1 MTTQLRLVWPPAP
14 DFTAESF
21 VASDSSR
28 EAREALSAWRDWP
41 CRAMALVGPVGSG
54 KSHLATIWLGE
65 TGVKSGVQLI
75 EDADRDEDEMALFR
89 AVERA
94 IAGETRALLL
104 TARRRPAE
112 WDVQMKDLASRLRAL
127 PFVELAPPDDAALS
141 QILRK
146 LLRDRHLRVQDRV
159 IEYVV
164 KRIERSAPAAREA
177 ADLLDRAAADNDGK
191 VSIRVAARLFGGEAP
206 DDDGPEDEGA
216 SA

>member
-1 MTTQLRLVWPPAP
+1 MTTQLRLVWPPSP
-14 DFTAESF
+14 DYTAESF

-41 CRAMALVGPVGSG
+41 GRAMALVGPAGSG
-54 KSHLATIWLGE
+54 KSHLAKIWLGE
-65 TGVKSGVQLI
+65 TGVNSGAELI
-75 EDADRDEDEMALFR
+75 EDADRTGDEMALFR

-104 TARRRPAE
+104 TAQRRPAE
-112 WDVQMKDLASRLRAL
+112 WDVRSKDLASRLRAL

-164 KRIERSAPAAREA
+164 KRIERSAPAARAA
-177 ADLLDRAAADNDGK
+177 ADLMDRAAAENGGK
-191 VSIRVAARLFGGEAP
+191 VSIRVAARVFGGEAP